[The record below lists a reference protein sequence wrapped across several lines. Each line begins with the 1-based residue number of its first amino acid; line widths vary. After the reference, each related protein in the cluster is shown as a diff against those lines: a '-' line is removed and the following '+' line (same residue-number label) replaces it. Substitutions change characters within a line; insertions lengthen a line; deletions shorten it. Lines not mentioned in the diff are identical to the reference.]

1 MKKIFT
7 LLFAVGIFAMA
18 QAQPGSRENRQN
30 DQRNDQRYDQRN
42 DQQNDQGYDQRNDQQ
57 NDQRYDQRN
66 DQRFDQRD
74 FNKGYDKGRII
85 VETNDY
91 FERGG
96 RYNDRF
102 FMERRRDM
110 KIARINQEYDYKI
123 QRVRRDFYMS
133 WFEKQRLMRFL
144 DNQRRWEISM
154 VYERFNDYCSRDR
167 FHGSDVRSNGHY

>member
-7 LLFAVGIFAMA
+7 LLFSVGMFTLA
-18 QAQPGSRENRQN
+18 QAQPGPGDDRPFDQRN
-30 DQRNDQRYDQRN
+30 DQRNDQRS
-42 DQQNDQGYDQRNDQQ
+42 DQQ
-57 NDQRYDQRN
+57 YDQRN

-74 FNKGYDKGRII
+74 FDKGYDKGKVI

-110 KIARINQEYDYKI
+110 KIARINQEYDYRI

-133 WFEKQRLMRFL
+133 WFEKQRQIRFL
-144 DNQRRWEISM
+144 DNQRRWEINM
-154 VYERFNDYCSRDR
+154 VYNRFNDYCTRDR
-167 FHGSDVRSNGHY
+167 FKGRDDRSFRHY

>member
-7 LLFAVGIFAMA
+7 LLFSVGMFTLA
-18 QAQPGSRENRQN
+18 QAQPGPGDDRPFDQRN
-30 DQRNDQRYDQRN
+30 DQRNDQRS
-42 DQQNDQGYDQRNDQQ
+42 DQQ
-57 NDQRYDQRN
+57 YDQRN

-74 FNKGYDKGRII
+74 FDKGYDKGKVI

-110 KIARINQEYDYKI
+110 KIARINQ
-123 QRVRRDFYMS
+123 
-133 WFEKQRLMRFL
+133 
-144 DNQRRWEISM
+144 
-154 VYERFNDYCSRDR
+154 
-167 FHGSDVRSNGHY
+167 